1 MKILMI
7 NTVPMERNGITN
19 VICNIVQA
27 INNPNVSV
35 DCVSI
40 NKPDKYYYDIFSYA
54 KGHIY
59 VIENRLKCPILYFRK
74 LVRLIKKNEYDCIHA
89 HGNSHTL
96 AIEML
101 AARAAGCS
109 VRIAHSHNTTCKY
122 KVIDKIMKPI
132 FDSSCTHN
140 IACGKEAGKW
150 LFGRAEFEIFKNGV
164 FTENYRFDENYRKL
178 IRKKYSINENSIVIG
193 HIGNFNDAKNQDW
206 IIEIGKELSRRKI
219 DFTIFLIG
227 TGERLETIKKMVN
240 EYNLEK
246 NVIFTGAID
255 NVNQYLSAFDC
266 VVMPSFFE
274 GLPLTLIEEQAAGL
288 KCFVSDNITKEVD
301 ITGNVDFLSLN
312 DNVENWAST
321 IIKEQ
326 KKNNRD
332 KDSDIAIKKIVKK
345 GYDIASESERLL
357 DFYIKICN
365 R

>member
-1 MKILMI
+1 M
-7 NTVPMERNGITN
+7 
-19 VICNIVQA
+19 
-27 INNPNVSV
+27 
-35 DCVSI
+35 
-40 NKPDKYYYDIFSYA
+40 
-54 KGHIY
+54 
-59 VIENRLKCPILYFRK
+59 
-74 LVRLIKKNEYDCIHA
+74 
-89 HGNSHTL
+89 
-96 AIEML
+96 
-101 AARAAGCS
+101 
-109 VRIAHSHNTTCKY
+109 
-122 KVIDKIMKPI
+122 
-132 FDSSCTHN
+132 
-140 IACGKEAGKW
+140 
-150 LFGRAEFEIFKNGV
+150 
-164 FTENYRFDENYRKL
+164 
-178 IRKKYSINENSIVIG
+178 
-193 HIGNFNDAKNQDW
+193 
-206 IIEIGKELSRRKI
+206 SRQKI

-274 GLPLTLIEEQAAGL
+274 GLPLTLIE
-288 KCFVSDNITKEVD
+288 
-301 ITGNVDFLSLN
+301 

-345 GYDIASESERLL
+345 GYDIASESEKLL